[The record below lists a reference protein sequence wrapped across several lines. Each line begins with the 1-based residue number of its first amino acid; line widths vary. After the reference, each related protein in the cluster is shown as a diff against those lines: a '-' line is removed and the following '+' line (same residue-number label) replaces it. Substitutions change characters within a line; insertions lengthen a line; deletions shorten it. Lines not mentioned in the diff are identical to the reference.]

1 MRLAGKSI
9 GFALCGSHCTLSRV
23 FVEIEKLV
31 AEGAEVIPI
40 LSYAVATTDTK
51 FGQSSEWKEKLFQI
65 TGKVPLETIVDV
77 EPIGPQ
83 KLLDILVVAPCTGN
97 TMAKIANGI
106 IDTPV
111 TMATKAQ
118 LRNGRPVVLA
128 ISTNDGL
135 GLNAKNLGILLNAK
149 NIFWVPFGQDN
160 PEHKPN
166 SLDARLDLL
175 LPTVEAALQGR
186 QLQPILVTYHKG

>member
-1 MRLAGKSI
+1 VRLAGKRI

-23 FVEIEKLV
+23 FPEMERLV
-31 AEGAEVIPI
+31 AEGADVTPI

-65 TGKVPLETIVDV
+65 TGKIPLETIVDV

-106 IDTPV
+106 TDTPV

-160 PEHKPN
+160 PEQKPN
-166 SLDARLDLL
+166 SLDAQLELL
-175 LPTVEAALQGR
+175 LPAVEAALQGR
-186 QLQPILVTYHKG
+186 QLQPILVERHRG